1 METEKRTI
9 EMYDPQ
15 GTYNE
20 GGRGRKKCNCGKFVG
35 VRVKECPICKF
46 KFQAKIVEKSLPVDH
61 VNFDVKTEKVGKGQK
76 QCPKCLSIIGSRCHI
91 CTSCNYMFSAKEEK
105 EEIRVINGKG
115 FRSVYTPSQYQL
127 GGVASFCP
135 VKLYGTTFEQVG
147 EWIEKVLVSGEKEQ
161 LLYTP
166 PALKYFLRHSFEMYS
181 KEWKEAVVVLNEL
194 SSINSEKKEEIK

>member
-15 GTYNE
+15 GTYEE

-35 VRVKECPICKF
+35 VRVKECPLCNF
-46 KFQAKIVEKSLPVDH
+46 KFPTKIEKSSPIVEKEE
-61 VNFDVKTEKVGKGQK
+61 KTAGRGQK
-76 QCPKCLSIIGSRCHI
+76 QCPKCLNFIGSRCHA
-91 CTSCNYMFSAKEEK
+91 CTSCNYIFSAKEEK
-105 EEIRVINGKG
+105 EETRVVISGKG

-127 GGVASFCP
+127 GGEASFCP
-135 VKLYGTTFEQVG
+135 VKLHGTTFEQVS
-147 EWIEKVLVSGEKEQ
+147 EWAEKVLISGEKEQ

-181 KEWKEAVVVLNEL
+181 KEWKEAVVALSEL
-194 SSINSEKKEEIK
+194 SAINSEKKEEN